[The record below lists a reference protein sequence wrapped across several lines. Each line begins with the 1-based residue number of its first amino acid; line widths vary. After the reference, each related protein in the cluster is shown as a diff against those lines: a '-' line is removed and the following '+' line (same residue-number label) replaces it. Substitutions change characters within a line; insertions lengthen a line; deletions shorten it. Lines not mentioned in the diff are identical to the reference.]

1 MGVQAA
7 GADVT
12 GLSRRQATILEAIRR
27 AITARGV
34 GPTVREITAA
44 CGLAS
49 LLFYHKRDAQSAV
62 HHEWQRIGGKA

>member
-7 GADVT
+7 GADVA
-12 GLSRRQATILEAIRR
+12 GLSRRQAAILAAIRR
-27 AITARGV
+27 AIAVHSV

-49 LLFYHKRDAQSAV
+49 LLFYPERDAQSAV
-62 HHEWQRIGGKA
+62 NHEWKRIGGKA